1 MPKAMKITPNG
12 IEEIDNIYNDPD
24 YKNRRVTKSWDPW
37 ALNLPMHWEHKKFK
51 LCVLI
56 PGFFDGQPFNPTA
69 TDIYQKLKCQ
79 YQAVPDLIYGTM
91 FITNEDEDEIID
103 FVKDDLDY
111 ILSKISGELK
121 YNKPSEFT
129 KRWHAYL
136 ASLSGPG

>member
-1 MPKAMKITPNG
+1 MFWMLRSAYRPI
-12 IEEIDNIYNDPD
+12 
-24 YKNRRVTKSWDPW
+24 
-37 ALNLPMHWEHKKFK
+37 
-51 LCVLI
+51 
-56 PGFFDGQPFNPTA
+56 FDDGG
-69 TDIYQKLKCQ
+69 
-79 YQAVPDLIYGTM
+79 YGTM
-91 FITNEDEDEIID
+91 FITNEDENGIID